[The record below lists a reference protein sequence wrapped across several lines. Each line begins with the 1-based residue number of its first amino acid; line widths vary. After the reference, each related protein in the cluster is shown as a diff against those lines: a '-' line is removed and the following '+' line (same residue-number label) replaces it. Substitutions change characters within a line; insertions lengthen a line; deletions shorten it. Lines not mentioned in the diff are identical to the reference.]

1 MSAEW
6 GILVEWRGGVCKTL
20 TIVYNPIKMISAP
33 FNHLIAAQLA
43 PILTKIFYGSLEL
56 REVPSCFKRS
66 TIIPIPDPKE
76 SQNYRTKW
84 LQNNKQ
90 MSTARNYAVKYYI
103 WSGIIKRN
111 MSFQARCGMVG

>member
-1 MSAEW
+1 
-6 GILVEWRGGVCKTL
+6 
-20 TIVYNPIKMISAP
+20 MISAP

-103 WSGIIKRN
+103 WSGIIKGN
-111 MSFQARCGMVG
+111 VAYHSTTCLEGQLCVEIFHIFNSIHYLCSVPAIQ